1 MSTSKNALDAFEQ
14 RLKDSLEQFEVP
26 YNSSDWTQL
35 ERSLNNGR
43 SSWWFSAAGISLL
56 FTASLG
62 LAGGIWMYTS
72 KGKQQ
77 GPDVATSRM
86 ELTSPS
92 TPQNTTRPVDI
103 RTADNTAAITS
114 DDTNAN
120 TNATAPIGTSQE
132 TVRRTDGTATTS
144 NANTTEARK
153 ASSVAVAHATKPNSS
168 PGGEM
173 IDAPAKGS
181 APIATRISEDGMG
194 MFTASISEG
203 CVGTTVDFKVEH
215 MPEDGI
221 YLWNFGDGSFSNKAN
236 PEHTFTKPGS
246 YQVML
251 SMSAAGVGTIH
262 NKPSSDHIII
272 HDVPKA
278 AFNVLKQEYDGHLPS
293 VHFENRSLS
302 TAECHWSFGDG
313 ETSTIAHPD
322 HIYKNKGVYQVELTV
337 TNEIGCTDKVMK
349 EVRIDKDYNLDAP
362 ASFSPNGDGH
372 EETFMPEALRSL
384 GMKFKL
390 AVYDANGT
398 LVYETTDATKPWLG
412 KPANRGELCSAGDY
426 VWVADVRENL
436 HLGETYT
443 GKVRLER

>member
-1 MSTSKNALDAFEQ
+1 MSKNALDAFEQ

-26 YNSSDWTQL
+26 YNSSDWNQL

-56 FTASLG
+56 FTATLG
-62 LAGGIWMYTS
+62 LAGGTWMFLGKDRPNDPGANVAQTTVTTNAAQINKALLTDTNPTTQPSAVEQRTTS
-72 KGKQQ
+72 T
-77 GPDVATSRM
+77 TSG
-86 ELTSPS
+86 S
-92 TPQNTTRPVDI
+92 TPASENNLPGHH
-103 RTADNTAAITS
+103 TS
-114 DDTNAN
+114 ERAN
-120 TNATAPIGTSQE
+120 TN
-132 TVRRTDGTATTS
+132 
-144 NANTTEARK
+144 NA
-153 ASSVAVAHATKPNSS
+153 ASSNQQRPSGATPSS
-168 PGGEM
+168 
-173 IDAPAKGS
+173 AAKTGS
-181 APIATRISEDGMG
+181 AGPTETGDPTGKGASPIATRISEEGMG
-194 MFTASISEG
+194 MFTASVSEG

-262 NKPSSDHIII
+262 NKPSSDHIVI

-302 TAECHWSFGDG
+302 ASEYHWSFGDG

-322 HIYKNKGVYQVELTV
+322 HIYKTKGVYQVELTV
-337 TNEIGCTDKVMK
+337 TNEIGCTDKVLK

-390 AVYDANGT
+390 AIYDANGT
-398 LVYETTDATKPWLG
+398 LIYETTDATKPWLG
-412 KPANRGELCSAGDY
+412 KPANRGELCSPGDY

-443 GKVRLER
+443 GKVRLDR